1 MLQSNSAIRQ
11 ELLFQKT
18 EVEAA
23 QHSLAEAVSTRS
35 KALQVSWHHTIDTHR
50 HAIDTGMH
58 HTHLDCFIALCS
70 QSCLWEVSCHIP
82 FAHGSRRLH
91 KNANIA
97 DCKVD
102 TSFVLQNAERMQK
115 LVFTLQRNL
124 TVVEE
129 AKTEAVMVSLY
140 RILL

>member
-1 MLQSNSAIRQ
+1 
-11 ELLFQKT
+11 
-18 EVEAA
+18 
-23 QHSLAEAVSTRS
+23 
-35 KALQVSWHHTIDTHR
+35 
-50 HAIDTGMH
+50 MH
-58 HTHLDCFIALCS
+58 HTHLDCFNALFS
-70 QSCLWEVSCHIP
+70 QSRLCEVSCHLP

-102 TSFVLQNAERMQK
+102 NSFVLQNAERMQK

-124 TVVEE
+124 RVVET

-140 RILL
+140 RFLL